1 MLRVVLRGVSPLI
14 VRTLEVASSATL
26 AVLHEALLACFD
38 WSGECLHEFTIR
50 AVGYSGEWLVDAID
64 TRTVTIESLGLRSG
78 ERFTWC
84 YDFSAGW
91 IIDLRVEAITTTIT
105 GPLVRCVGGKRA
117 GPPECVG
124 GPARFYAWED
134 SHSVIEF
141 LDCIDE
147 IRDGVDAYGG
157 PVELEWLE
165 DRLRALAR
173 WAARDRFGKADV
185 NRRLKAVEVTSC
197 VSSFKSG

>member
-1 MLRVVLRGVSPLI
+1 MRVVLRGVSPLI

-50 AVGYSGEWLVDAID
+50 AAGYSSEWVVDAID
-64 TRTVTIESLGLRSG
+64 TRGVTIESLALRVG
-78 ERFTWC
+78 ERFVWC
-84 YDFSAGW
+84 YDFAAGW
-91 IIDLRVEAITTTIT
+91 LVDLRVEAITVDG
-105 GPLVRCVGGKRA
+105 GPALVRCVSGKRA
-117 GPPECVG
+117 GPPQWCG
-124 GPARFYAWED
+124 GPAAFYEWED

-147 IRDGVDAYGG
+147 IRDGVDVYGE

-165 DRLRALAR
+165 DRSRALAR

-185 NRRLKAVEVTSC
+185 NRRLKALEVTSC
-197 VSSFKSG
+197 VSLFKSG